1 MTKENVKDMIKRG
14 MLYNYGFIT
23 PKQLEAIKEKNIHF
37 KKDLQPIKKT
47 FSSNIGSSWKDID
60 VLEYDGFILLNFKG
74 FNNIGV
80 YNTIQKG

>member
-1 MTKENVKDMIKRG
+1 MTKEKVKELIKNG
-14 MLYNYGFIT
+14 MLYNFGFIT
-23 PKQLEAIKEKNIHF
+23 PKQLEAIKEKNIKF

-47 FSSNIGSSWKDID
+47 STNNIGSNWKDID
-60 VLEYDGFILLNFKG
+60 VLEYDGFILLIFKG